1 MIVTEIKTI
10 KIDRECK
17 TNPVFI
23 SWVNNNGGREHW
35 IFEKVQTKAL
45 VTQSNGTIE
54 PYNIDIENSR
64 GRIIEVSKDATPLLV
79 CFAFVDIEDVEG
91 LKTLLFS
98 PCVEMLMNI
107 DTVSASVAPIWQT
120 VRPLAGS
127 FKLYNTN
134 QFKTDLEITFELDP
148 LNNISR

>member
-17 TNPVFI
+17 TSPVFI
-23 SWVNNNGGREHW
+23 SWANNYGGREHW
-35 IFEKVQTKAL
+35 IFEKVQSKAL

-64 GRIIEVSKDATPLLV
+64 GRILEISKDSTPLMV
-79 CFAFVDIEDVEG
+79 CYAFVDIEDVEG

-98 PCVEMLMNI
+98 PCVELLMNI
-107 DTVSASVAPIWQT
+107 EAVSASVAPVWQI